1 MKFINLGTYVF
12 MVGMNILASA
22 LPLNAQT
29 TAEVSDRYPT
39 LFTPAGYVFSIWGLI
54 YILLGAFVV
63 RGFIR
68 DDERVE
74 GLGYLFAISSIIN
87 GTWIIA
93 WHWEALAVSLVL
105 MLVLLA
111 TLILI
116 VLRLQRS
123 APRSLRQRWMVDIP
137 FSVYL
142 GWISVATIANVAV
155 VLSSANWDGFGIGPV
170 AWTIVVIG
178 AAGLLGALSV
188 LRKGDVAYTLVIIWA
203 LSGVG
208 AANADRLI
216 LAGTAWGM
224 GVLLALLI
232 GYRWAQVNAART
244 A

>member
-1 MKFINLGTYVF
+1 VKFINLGTYVF

-244 A
+244 V

>member
-244 A
+244 V